1 MESYFLV
8 SFSRVTSS
16 FQSVYALGP
25 KKINPRIR
33 GMKYRY
39 SVEKYEDLRFPFR
52 SSLTSSTSRKSTR
65 NFNGLKKRGDIFR
78 DAQGRLVLMLRHCT
92 VIVLSLVSISAVH
105 QRHWPSNSQ
114 VVKKIA
120 SERVQFGKLF
130 GGSFQIP
137 RPSSR
142 LWPSNRRASSSGY
155 HALFSGENPL
165 QLSRQISQVSKILY
179 TKIFRVKLNRSFLP
193 TRKIFGQE
201 FSKLL
206 KYENQKSITISLIE
220 NHFRAKIVIN
230 FLTITQ
236 RISEN

>member
-78 DAQGRLVLMLRHCT
+78 DAQGRRVLMLRHCT
-92 VIVLSLVSISAVH
+92 VIVLSLVSTSAVH

-155 HALFSGENPL
+155 HALFSGKTR
-165 QLSRQISQVSKILY
+165 SRFQDKFHKFQK
-179 TKIFRVKLNRSFLP
+179 FF
-193 TRKIFGQE
+193 TRRF
-201 FSKLL
+201 F
-206 KYENQKSITISLIE
+206 
-220 NHFRAKIVIN
+220 V
-230 FLTITQ
+230 
-236 RISEN
+236 